1 MPDEE
6 LQILLDQN
14 IPMPVAEWLRKRRPG
29 CPDSSEYTDSASKT
43 QK

>member
-14 IPMPVAEWLRKRRPG
+14 IPLPVAEWLL
-29 CPDSSEYTDSASKT
+29 SSLPASEWWL
-43 QK
+43 